1 VVKKIGCR
9 HDNNNFNIIAMAK
22 KPGMTTLDDQVMEN
36 VRRLYRETAE
46 EGVPERFMTLL
57 KQLREAEEE
66 DADPEDA
73 GDDEK

>member
-1 VVKKIGCR
+1 
-9 HDNNNFNIIAMAK
+9 
-22 KPGMTTLDDQVMEN
+22 MTTLDDQVMEN

-66 DADPEDA
+66 DSDPEDA
-73 GDDEK
+73 GDDENDC